1 MGNTRYS
8 TELRRQVLKDL
19 EELKSAPLVAKKHG
33 IPVHAIY
40 RFKKEYQHAPEI
52 NKDKKIKE
60 LHSKLDEKE
69 LEIKI
74 LRDLLKKTYQV
85 MPIESV

>member
-1 MGNTRYS
+1 MCGFYAATGWFSVIFRW
-8 TELRRQVLKDL
+8 LVLSDIL
-19 EELKSAPLVAKKHG
+19 H
-33 IPVHAIY
+33 Y
-40 RFKKEYQHAPEI
+40 RFKKDELHAPEV
-52 NKDKKIKE
+52 NKDKKIRE

>member
-8 TELRRQVLKDL
+8 PELRRQVLKDL
-19 EELKSAPLVAKKHG
+19 DELKLATLVAKKHG

-40 RFKKEYQHAPEI
+40 RFKREEQYSPEL

-60 LHSKLDEKE
+60 LRNQLDEKE
-69 LEIKI
+69 LEVRI

-85 MPIESV
+85 IPTESL

>member
-8 TELRRQVLKDL
+8 PELRRQVLKDL
-19 EELKSAPLVAKKHG
+19 DELKLATLVAKKHG

-40 RFKKEYQHAPEI
+40 RFKREEQYSPEL

-60 LHSKLDEKE
+60 LRNQLDEKE
-69 LEIKI
+69 LEVRI

-85 MPIESV
+85 MPTESL

>member
-1 MGNTRYS
+1 MPLERYS
-8 TELRRQVLKDL
+8 PELRRQVLKDL
-19 EELKSAPLVAKKHG
+19 NDLKSVPLVAKKHG

-40 RFKKEYQHAPEI
+40 RFRKEDFHSPEL
-52 NKDKKIKE
+52 NKDKKIRE
-60 LHSKLDEKE
+60 LRSELDDKE

-85 MPIESV
+85 MPTE

>member
-1 MGNTRYS
+1 MPLERYS
-8 TELRRQVLKDL
+8 PELRRQVLKDL
-19 EELKSAPLVAKKHG
+19 NDLKSIPLVARKHG

-40 RFKKEYQHAPEI
+40 RFRKEDLHSPEL
-52 NKDKKIKE
+52 NKDKKIRE
-60 LHSKLDEKE
+60 LRSELDDKE

-85 MPIESV
+85 MPTE

>member
-19 EELKSAPLVAKKHG
+19 EELKSVPLVAKKHG

-40 RFKKEYQHAPEI
+40 RFKKEEQYSPEI

-60 LHSKLDEKE
+60 LRTQLDEKE
-69 LEIKI
+69 LENKI
-74 LRDLLKKTYQV
+74 LRDLFKKTYQV
-85 MPIESV
+85 MPTESL